1 MEVANKDVENLRN
14 IGNQPDSPSGTVVHK
29 MQGTPPLQKNR
40 EKPPTQATREASG
53 PVSKPRKRC
62 WCCGA
67 CQAPTSC
74 PFQKEKGALN
84 FRIIPSGSASAA
96 DIEKDRDEWFKAI
109 RFACGDRRDSVAI
122 FGTDDTI
129 NKTSM
134 SASEESQP
142 TRESFYQAMRH
153 FQEELERL
161 SLVINNIDER
171 GDATKALIQLQ
182 QKARVIETMC
192 SQIRPSSDAS
202 FSGIS
207 TSVDTESSSHL
218 DQSSTVTLDT
228 GDQSYDELLPPLI
241 KSDRHSLI
249 IGNNWVLHNN
259 SSSGL
264 TNGHSLIVDP
274 PETNGEIQNG
284 YDTHPTN
291 NLEQRTN
298 MIVNGITSCSSGN
311 LSAVFECK
319 CLRSKEVTCKNIH
332 NSNMNAFVNGHEK
345 CPETTAFVNSNQ
357 VTANMFLGFA
367 PTRINELPPLPPPPP
382 PILGKLD
389 FMFWGLFLF
398 LFCFVLFLFISL
410 HFFARIS
417 STEHAGLSALMRH
430 LIGFKVLFCIILHR
444 VLP

>member
-1 MEVANKDVENLRN
+1 MSRPGPEDAVVCSYKPGLPAENETGFAGVDDQTKIANEMDAYCQGSRPYDTDPRWRCPWN
-14 IGNQPDSPSGTVVHK
+14 IANVRLGST
-29 MQGTPPLQKNR
+29 
-40 EKPPTQATREASG
+40 
-53 PVSKPRKRC
+53 
-62 WCCGA
+62 
-67 CQAPTSC
+67 TSVL
-74 PFQKEKGALN
+74 A
-84 FRIIPSGSASAA
+84 
-96 DIEKDRDEWFKAI
+96 
-109 RFACGDRRDSVAI
+109 
-122 FGTDDTI
+122 
-129 NKTSM
+129 
-134 SASEESQP
+134 
-142 TRESFYQAMRH
+142 
-153 FQEELERL
+153 ELERL

-389 FMFWGLFLF
+389 FMFWDDSKVPAEQDSQADDGDSDDDNLWAAAEEDFQEDMENQRPRKRMR
-398 LFCFVLFLFISL
+398 VERSADYYKSL
-410 HFFARIS
+410 QRS
-417 STEHAGLSALMRH
+417 SY
-430 LIGFKVLFCIILHR
+430 
-444 VLP
+444 P